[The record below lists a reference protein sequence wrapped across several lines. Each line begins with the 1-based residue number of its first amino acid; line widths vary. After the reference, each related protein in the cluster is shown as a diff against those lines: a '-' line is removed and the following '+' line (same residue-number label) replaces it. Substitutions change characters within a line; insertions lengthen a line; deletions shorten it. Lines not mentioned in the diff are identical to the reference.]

1 MSRQYVV
8 VVPAYGRDYRSK
20 KAVLADWE
28 AGKDFVIRDYRGDM
42 YINKADLE
50 RERREGRDLVLQV
63 RYNRLER
70 VMMIGE

>member
-1 MSRQYVV
+1 VSRQYVV